1 MASATSICSN
11 ALLMLGASP
20 INDLVAEEGEQAVLA
35 LNLFE
40 SARDTVIRSHNWS
53 SCIKRVIL
61 APLAAEPVYATP
73 VFGYQY
79 QIPSDC
85 LRVLS
90 VGDYYQVEHKIEGN
104 KILANNSSL
113 PVRYLYRNDDVGSWD
128 AGLVDVMTA
137 YMAAQ
142 MAYPITRSASMMQA
156 KQQEY
161 LMTLRRARAAD
172 SQQGTSDPLA
182 YSSPLLA
189 VRGV

>member
-20 INDLVAEEGEQAVLA
+20 INDLTAEEGEQAVLA

-40 SARDTVIRSHNWS
+40 SARDTVIRSHTWS
-53 SCIKRVIL
+53 SCIKRVLL
-61 APLAAEPVYATP
+61 APLVAEPVVTTP
-73 VFGYQY
+73 IFGYQF

-90 VGDYYQVEHKIEGN
+90 VGDYYICDHKIEGN

-113 PVRYLYRNDDVGSWD
+113 PIRYLYKNDDVGSWD

-161 LMTLRRARAAD
+161 IMASRRARASD
-172 SQQGTSDPLA
+172 SQQGTSDPLT